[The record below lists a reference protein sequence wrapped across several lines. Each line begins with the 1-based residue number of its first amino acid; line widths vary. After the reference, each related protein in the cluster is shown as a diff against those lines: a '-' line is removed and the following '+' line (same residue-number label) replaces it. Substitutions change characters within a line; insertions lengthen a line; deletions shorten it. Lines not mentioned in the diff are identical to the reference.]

1 MAVIGITKDQLVKNI
16 KAKEKADKDILK
28 ADTK

>member
-1 MAVIGITKDQLVKNI
+1 MVIGITKEQLIKNI
-16 KAKEKADKDILK
+16 KAKEKAEKDILK